1 MNRTILIACIAILL
15 LPSCT
20 VYTEKQS
27 EVLSQ
32 SAYLADDS
40 FEAGRFDVTDSAL
53 DNVIRIVK
61 PPKQRLQIKAIE
73 TPTSLTSSSEGS
85 TQKNTNTAANQ
96 KIVIVPEK
104 FKNQQIVVVN
114 SEEFQQLI
122 KDKKILEQL
131 QGDHKILNKLK
142 VDIEQEL
149 AKQIAYNN
157 KMVEDLNKLQK
168 ELLSKKLLIL
178 KLYIIIAI
186 MVLVMG
192 GGVYLRLKGIL

>member
-1 MNRTILIACIAILL
+1 MKQTILIAIVAILL
-15 LPSCT
+15 LPACT

-40 FEAGRFDVTDSAL
+40 FEAGRFDITDSAL

-61 PPKQRLQIKAIE
+61 PPKQRLQIRAIE
-73 TPTSLTSSSEGS
+73 KPNPLSEVLTEKNVKLSS
-85 TQKNTNTAANQ
+85 NQ
-96 KIVIVPEK
+96 RVVIVPEK

-131 QGDHKILNKLK
+131 QGDHNTLVKLK
-142 VDIEQEL
+142 LDVEQEL

-168 ELLSKKLLIL
+168 ELLSKKLHIL
-178 KLYIIIAI
+178 KLYIIIAVMGLI
-186 MVLVMG
+186 MG